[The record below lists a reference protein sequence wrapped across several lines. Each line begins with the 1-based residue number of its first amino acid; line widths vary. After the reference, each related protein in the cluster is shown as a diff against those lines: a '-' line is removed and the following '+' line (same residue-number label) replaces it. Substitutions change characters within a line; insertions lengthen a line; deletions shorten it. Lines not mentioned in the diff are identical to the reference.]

1 MKEVEKIK
9 KQEPEV
15 FTEPVAKKVVSE
27 VFNEKA
33 IDEKGNRLLPIPEAL
48 CPGSGRLACI
58 VFGKRDFKTS
68 SGIIVPSFGGKKD
81 DRGKVN
87 PWSGVEYFV
96 VAYDKEAYK
105 MLDLSTFR
113 TVINEKKEVHV
124 EKVNVRIGIGDII
137 LVGDEFIPVIKDY
150 RGFTYAFIHYMDVVA
165 VEKNPKQ
172 V

>member
-58 VFGKRDFKTS
+58 VFGKRDFKT
-68 SGIIVPSFGGKKD
+68 GGVYGPGW
-81 DRGKVN
+81 RRN
-87 PWSGVEYFV
+87 
-96 VAYDKEAYK
+96 
-105 MLDLSTFR
+105 
-113 TVINEKKEVHV
+113 
-124 EKVNVRIGIGDII
+124 
-137 LVGDEFIPVIKDY
+137 Y
-150 RGFTYAFIHYMDVVA
+150 RRLPG
-165 VEKNPKQ
+165 PQ
-172 V
+172 G